1 MKSGRLG
8 LFSIFIFLLG
18 KGNMKIQNE
27 EIKTVNVE
35 FLVPYIQK
43 LKINDIVHLIP
54 KKYNLKETKLLIKSL
69 MMMNFKV
76 VVKSE
81 ENFII
86 RDNKEKLFLIIDDSC
101 SFNLTLVIK
110 ISQKISNLC
119 TLIII
124 LDASRNNK

>member
-18 KGNMKIQNE
+18 KGIMKIQNE

-54 KKYNLKETKLLIKSL
+54 KKFNLKETKLLIKSL

-110 ISQKISNLC
+110 ISQKISNLH
-119 TLIII
+119 
-124 LDASRNNK
+124 